1 MSDNAPGAWHCSRC
15 GGAGARLAL
24 PPWPGTLG
32 RRVLDT
38 ICRGCWDEWMSV
50 QTKIINEYRL
60 NVLDPGASAA
70 IKEQMQVFLGFKEPG
85 AGAGAP

>member
-1 MSDNAPGAWHCSRC
+1 MSDNAPDTWHCSRC
-15 GGAGARLAL
+15 GNAGTRLPM
-24 PPWPGTLG
+24 PPWPGALG

-38 ICRGCWDEWMSV
+38 ICVACWDEWMSV

-85 AGAGAP
+85 PRAP

>member
-1 MSDNAPGAWHCSRC
+1 MSDNSPGAWRCCRC
-15 GGAGARLAL
+15 GKDAARLSM
-24 PPWPGTLG
+24 PPWPGVLG

-38 ICRGCWDEWMSV
+38 ICTGCWDEWMTV

-85 AGAGAP
+85 PSAP

>member
-1 MSDNAPGAWHCSRC
+1 MSANEPGAWHCSRC
-15 GGAGARLAL
+15 GNAGARLTL
-24 PPWPGTLG
+24 PPWPGALG

-38 ICRGCWDEWMSV
+38 ICRPCWDEWMTV

-60 NVLDPGASAA
+60 NVLDPGASTA

-85 AGAGAP
+85 TSAD